1 MKPKWME
8 QIEEDLGENREL
20 GISDL
25 LDALGRAIEEVG
37 YDEVYDDLLTS
48 EPPEGCDPQHE
59 TDFDPARPWG
69 GRSPRLAEKGIN
81 PLGRRYS
88 PGGNGHINIIP
99 GDQKIACTPLAVTL
113 VNSRARFRRFRFD
126 SDHEDDRAAQWR
138 RWVFNCMKAHLV
150 NCAGTVRAMVVV
162 LDHWDAREFEH
173 EHAAELTA
181 WRRRGVRFYFQLVTR
196 RRSLS
201 PFWVNLK

>member
-1 MKPKWME
+1 M
-8 QIEEDLGENREL
+8 EEDLSENREL

-25 LDALGRAIEEVG
+25 LDALGAAIEEVG
-37 YDEVYDDLLTS
+37 YDEVCDDLLTGK
-48 EPPEGCDPQHE
+48 PGEGSDIQHE
-59 TDFDPARPWG
+59 TDFGPARL
-69 GRSPRLAEKGIN
+69 GRVRPPRLAEKGIY
-81 PLGRRYS
+81 PLGPRYS

-99 GDQKIACTPLAVTL
+99 GDQKVACTPLAVTL
-113 VNSRARFRRFRFD
+113 VNSRSWLHHFRFD
-126 SDHEDDRAAQWR
+126 WDHEDDRGIQWR
-138 RWVFNCMKAHLV
+138 RWVFNSMKAHLV

-162 LDHWDAREFEH
+162 LDHWDAREFER